1 MNLVDTVSL
10 RAIATA
16 EDADIVVGVLLPGTK
31 GMRIN
36 QLSRRFTV
44 AEHPERSG
52 GVFPAT

>member
-1 MNLVDTVSL
+1 VNLVDTVSL

-16 EDADIVVGVLLPGTK
+16 EYADIVVGVLLPGTK